1 MDRLPHTD
9 RDRATSPEP
18 SGPPVTTARIGTRLG
33 ISLPAAVGAAV
44 LVTAIA
50 FGAGALRPATTDDT
64 GREPAPA
71 ADEASK
77 PDRVDDGAKGDAD
90 TDEATTDPA
99 EKPAPTD
106 APAKTEEPEATEKP
120 QASDEASATAK
131 PEATV
136 APKPTA
142 KPEPKPTAKPTA
154 KPDPTKPGSLELAAK
169 ATDGGRVV
177 LDWSRY
183 GGDGFAWYK
192 VVRSKDATAA
202 WPLGEGDSLVAAID
216 DRETTIAKDADVPG
230 GKTWYYRV
238 FAVAKGETG
247 YRILAASGVAK
258 VAVPA
263 PTPKPSPKPTPEP
276 YALAFD
282 VAVIADGVVL
292 DWEGCGSDGFVY
304 YKVVRSTGSNP
315 SYLPWTDGTELIA
328 VVEDAGTTSLTDEAV
343 ESGDT
348 FTYRVQAIGVL
359 DGQKVLLGQTAAI
372 KVTIP

>member
-9 RDRATSPEP
+9 HERATPPEP
-18 SGPPVTTARIGTRLG
+18 SGPPVATTRIGTRLG
-33 ISLPAAVGAAV
+33 LSLPAALGAAV

-50 FGAGALRPATTDDT
+50 LGAGALRPTLTDDT
-64 GREPAPA
+64 GHEPAPA

-77 PDRVDDGAKGDAD
+77 PDGVDEPGKGDETA
-90 TDEATTDPA
+90 TDPT

-106 APAKTEEPEATEKP
+106 EPAKTEPPAATEKP
-120 QASDEASATAK
+120 AATDEPAIEK
-131 PEATV
+131 PEAT
-136 APKPTA
+136 ATPKPTVKPTV
-142 KPEPKPTAKPTA
+142 KPEPKPTAKPGATA
-154 KPDPTKPGSLELAAK
+154 KPGSLELAAK

-177 LDWSRY
+177 LDWSRF

-192 VVRSKDATAA
+192 VVRSKDATVA
-202 WPLGEGDSLVAAID
+202 WPLGEGDSLVVALD
-216 DRETTIAKDADVPG
+216 DRDTTIAKDADVPG

-238 FAVAKGETG
+238 FAVAKSETG
-247 YRILAASGVAK
+247 YRVLAASGVAK
-258 VAVPA
+258 VVVPA
-263 PTPKPSPKPTPEP
+263 PEPKPSPKPTPEP
-276 YALAFD
+276 YALGFD
-282 VAVIADGVVL
+282 VDVTADGVVL

-328 VVEDAGTTSLTDEAV
+328 VVEDAGTTSLTDESVA
-343 ESGDT
+343 SRDT

-372 KVTIP
+372 EVTVP

>member
-1 MDRLPHTD
+1 MDRPPHTD
-9 RDRATSPEP
+9 HDRPTPPEP
-18 SGPPVTTARIGTRLG
+18 SGPPVTTTRIGTRLG
-33 ISLPAAVGAAV
+33 VSLPAALGAAV

-50 FGAGALRPATTDDT
+50 LGAGALRPVLTDDT

-71 ADEASK
+71 ADEAPK
-77 PDRVDDGAKGDAD
+77 PAGVDEPGKGDDSARGDGD
-90 TDEATTDPA
+90 TGEATTDPT
-99 EKPAPTD
+99 EKPVPTD
-106 APAKTEEPEATEKP
+106 EPAKTEPPE
-120 QASDEASATAK
+120 ATAK
-131 PEATV
+131 PEATMT
-136 APKPTA
+136 PKPTA
-142 KPEPKPTAKPTA
+142 RPTVKPEPKPTAKPEPTA
-154 KPDPTKPGSLELAAK
+154 KTGSLELAAK
-169 ATDGGRVV
+169 STDGGRVV

-202 WPLGEGDSLVAAID
+202 WPLGDGDALVAAID
-216 DRETTIAKDADVPG
+216 DRDTTIAKDADVPG

-238 FAVAKGETG
+238 FAVAKSETG

-263 PTPKPSPKPTPEP
+263 AEPKPSPEATPEP
-276 YALAFD
+276 YALGFD
-282 VAVIADGVVL
+282 VEATADGVVL

-328 VVEDAGTTSLTDEAV
+328 VVEDAGTTSLIDAAV
-343 ESGDT
+343 ASGDT
-348 FTYRVQAIGVL
+348 FSYRVQAIGVL

-372 KVTIP
+372 EVTVP

>member
-1 MDRLPHTD
+1 MT
-9 RDRATSPEP
+9 
-18 SGPPVTTARIGTRLG
+18 RIGTRLG
-33 ISLPAAVGAAV
+33 VSLPAALGAAV

-50 FGAGALRPATTDDT
+50 LGAGALRPVLTDDT

-71 ADEASK
+71 ADQASK
-77 PDRVDDGAKGDAD
+77 PAGVDEPGKGDDSARGDGD
-90 TDEATTDPA
+90 TGQATTDPT
-99 EKPAPTD
+99 EKPVPTD
-106 APAKTEEPEATEKP
+106 EPAKTEPPEATEKP
-120 QASDEASATAK
+120 DAADEPTAEK
-131 PEATV
+131 PEATMT
-136 APKPTA
+136 PKPTA
-142 KPEPKPTAKPTA
+142 KPEPKPTAKPEPTA
-154 KPDPTKPGSLELAAK
+154 KAGWLELAAK
-169 ATDGGRVV
+169 STDGGRVV

-202 WPLGEGDSLVAAID
+202 WPLGEGDALVAAID
-216 DRETTIAKDADVPG
+216 DRDTTIAKDADVPG

-238 FAVAKGETG
+238 FAVAKSETG

-263 PTPKPSPKPTPEP
+263 VEPKPSPEPTPEP
-276 YALAFD
+276 YALGFD
-282 VAVIADGVVL
+282 VEVTADGVVL
-292 DWEGCGSDGFVY
+292 DWEDCGSDGFVY

-343 ESGDT
+343 ASGDT
-348 FTYRVQAIGVL
+348 FSYRVQAIGVL

-372 KVTIP
+372 EVTVP